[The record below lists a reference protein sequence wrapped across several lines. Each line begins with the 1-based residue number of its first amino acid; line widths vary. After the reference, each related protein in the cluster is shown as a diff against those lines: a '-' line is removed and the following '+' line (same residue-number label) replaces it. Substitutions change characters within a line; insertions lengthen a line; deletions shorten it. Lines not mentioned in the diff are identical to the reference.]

1 MGPDNPCRA
10 IDAFE
15 CVGCR
20 YQNSENIEKSG
31 DLFRSADLL
40 VALMGPLIFAGSLSL
55 MEVIAETIFFVAH
68 CITAKSCSVLNV
80 FADSAVS
87 RPGFE
92 PEARD

>member
-1 MGPDNPCRA
+1 
-10 IDAFE
+10 
-15 CVGCR
+15 
-20 YQNSENIEKSG
+20 
-31 DLFRSADLL
+31 
-40 VALMGPLIFAGSLSL
+40 MGPLIFAGSLSL